1 MKHLLLPLGA
11 LALRAYGMSY
21 HMGCPATPQVGGEG
35 CKRELQ
41 GVVRSY
47 RDKRHNREAPRSN
60 SNFLVSMDWF
70 QEPLQVPKSI
80 DVCFLHEMVD
90 IKGPVCL
97 LPEFWSSQGRCQKW
111 VESFQCPQLH
121 LPSDGN
127 HMSRP
132 DWEVPSWALSLR
144 LGEKTK
150 VSLFW
155 AIDKE
160 YIFIQQQIP
169 GNISL
174 LPFEIYRLKIH
185 SCLNTFTSLTT
196 LHENISSHD
205 FSNSIYF
212 IYIQI
217 LC

>member
-21 HMGCPATPQVGGEG
+21 HMGCPATPQVGREG

-111 VESFQCPQLH
+111 VESFQC
-121 LPSDGN
+121 LPNSICLQ
-127 HMSRP
+127 M
-132 DWEVPSWALSLR
+132 AI
-144 LGEKTK
+144 T
-150 VSLFW
+150 W
-155 AIDKE
+155 AIQIEKCPAEPCLSDLGKKQKCHCFE
-160 YIFIQQQIP
+160 PLIKSTFLYNNRYLGIFHYY
-169 GNISL
+169 L
-174 LPFEIYRLKIH
+174 LR
-185 SCLNTFTSLTT
+185 
-196 LHENISSHD
+196 
-205 FSNSIYF
+205 F
-212 IYIQI
+212 IG
-217 LC
+217 

>member
-70 QEPLQVPKSI
+70 QEPLQVPKSM

-90 IKGPVCL
+90 KGPSVFAPRVL
-97 LPEFWSSQGRCQKW
+97 IFPGQVPEMSGKFSMSPTPSAFRWQSHEPSRLRSAQLSPVSQTWGKNKS
-111 VESFQCPQLH
+111 VT
-121 LPSDGN
+121 
-127 HMSRP
+127 
-132 DWEVPSWALSLR
+132 VLS
-144 LGEKTK
+144 
-150 VSLFW
+150 
-155 AIDKE
+155 
-160 YIFIQQQIP
+160 
-169 GNISL
+169 
-174 LPFEIYRLKIH
+174 H
-185 SCLNTFTSLTT
+185 
-196 LHENISSHD
+196 
-205 FSNSIYF
+205 
-212 IYIQI
+212 
-217 LC
+217 